1 MFYPTL
7 FKKLNICCHLQS
19 VNNMF
24 KPGRHE
30 KDTEKNKK
38 NYLAASSKDN

>member
-7 FKKLNICCHLQS
+7 FKKLNICCHLPS

-30 KDTEKNKK
+30 KDTEKHKK